1 MRFNINTNIGTHI
14 LSCTIKEEKESY
26 HLYYEIVYPY
36 FVSKGETVKHSMSW
50 SSKDYQKHEVLG
62 EAIVIARKIANAMLG
77 E

>member
-1 MRFNINTNIGTHI
+1 MRFNINNNGTPV

-26 HLYYEIVYPY
+26 NLYYEIVYPF
-36 FVSKGETVKHSMSW
+36 FVRKGETVKHSMGW
-50 SSKDYQKHEVLG
+50 TKDYQKHEVLG